1 MWGEEGNFIIIF
13 CLRFGYIFKY
23 ITMILLI
30 KLIKFLMNKIKF
42 ISKTKE
48 FWEKEGKFDTSF
60 LEVSKQDNEILLE
73 IEARDEIKELKS
85 MCFILSEKDAK
96 RFREWLMDLDFMPLE
111 E

>member
-1 MWGEEGNFIIIF
+1 
-13 CLRFGYIFKY
+13 
-23 ITMILLI
+23 MILLM

-48 FWEKEGKFDTSF
+48 FREKEGKFDPSF

-73 IEARDEIKELKS
+73 IEEARDEIKELKS
-85 MCFILSEKDAK
+85 MCYMLSEKDAK
-96 RFREWLMDLDFMPLE
+96 RFQAWLMDLDFMPLE